1 MVSSTVILNLSVL
14 AIRDIFSQIEI
25 DHDYNYRV
33 NITYVEIYNEMIRDL
48 LVPASGYLE
57 LRDDA
62 DKGVSIAGVTE
73 IAAESTEQVMELLLI
88 GNKRRTTEATNAN
101 QTSSRSHAV
110 FQINVIKTPRTKNI
124 NIETLTGKLS
134 LIDLAGSERGTVT

>member
-1 MVSSTVILNLSVL
+1 
-14 AIRDIFSQIEI
+14 
-25 DHDYNYRV
+25 
-33 NITYVEIYNEMIRDL
+33 MIRDL

-88 GNKRRTTEATNAN
+88 GNKRRTT
-101 QTSSRSHAV
+101 
-110 FQINVIKTPRTKNI
+110 
-124 NIETLTGKLS
+124 
-134 LIDLAGSERGTVT
+134 